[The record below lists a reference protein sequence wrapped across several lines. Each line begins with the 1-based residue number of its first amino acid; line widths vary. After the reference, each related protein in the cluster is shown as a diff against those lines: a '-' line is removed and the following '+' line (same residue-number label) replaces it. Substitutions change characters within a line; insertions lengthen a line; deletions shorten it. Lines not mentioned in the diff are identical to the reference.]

1 MEPVPTGAVLTH
13 HHLMCRSLCSSCHS
27 CSRRDP
33 ASNADELPTL
43 CVVSPRVES
52 SPSKTSAARGPEAAA
67 CTPPPLHLR
76 ASLSPAAAGCRLLP
90 RPQPTA
96 VTSSSSVSAPWS
108 LSTRWTSPLPSG
120 THCHHRAC
128 RLAVHCHGQ
137 PTLVSPS
144 PPRVPN
150 QPFSIADHL
159 PDTSPPPPLT
169 PPLAGNDRRRRAM
182 GQAPA
187 PFPYSTIGPPA
198 HGWLGWFGWD
208 GHFGPKE
215 QCSLLFLL
223 RILFKSIQNF
233 KPSEIHRNSNK
244 FDKNIN

>member
-13 HHLMCRSLCSSCHS
+13 HHLMCRSLCSSCHR

-67 CTPPPLHLR
+67 RTPPPLHLR

-137 PTLVSPS
+137 PTPVSPS

-150 QPFSIADHL
+150 QPFSVADHL
-159 PDTSPPPPLT
+159 PDTSPPPPHAT
-169 PPLAGNDRRRRAM
+169 ARR
-182 GQAPA
+182 Q
-187 PFPYSTIGPPA
+187 
-198 HGWLGWFGWD
+198 
-208 GHFGPKE
+208 
-215 QCSLLFLL
+215 
-223 RILFKSIQNF
+223 
-233 KPSEIHRNSNK
+233 
-244 FDKNIN
+244 